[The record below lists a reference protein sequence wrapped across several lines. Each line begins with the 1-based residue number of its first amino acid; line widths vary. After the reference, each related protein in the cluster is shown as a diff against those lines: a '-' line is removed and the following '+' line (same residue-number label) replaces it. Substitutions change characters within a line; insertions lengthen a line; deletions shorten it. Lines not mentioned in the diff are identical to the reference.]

1 MPAHLNKDARR
12 EWRRLVPVLLQMR
25 VLTTADAVQLAN
37 LCTAYATL
45 IRAQQQ
51 LDKSGL
57 LIKTPAGYVQTNPL
71 LKVVASQTAL
81 ITTISR
87 EFGLSP
93 ASRTRIQTAGDGG
106 LDLIGEAMFG

>member
-1 MPAHLNKDARR
+1 M
-12 EWRRLVPVLLQMR
+12 
-25 VLTTADAVQLAN
+25 
-37 LCTAYATL
+37 

-71 LKVVASQTAL
+71 LKVVTTQMAM
-81 ITTISR
+81 INTISR

-93 ASRTRIQTAGDGG
+93 ASRTRVQASGDGP
-106 LDLIGEAMFG
+106 LDLIGEAMCG